1 MQGKNKNLQKE
12 PKIMINTNRF
22 ALNRIAAPALGL
34 SEFFDLATS
43 LGMEAVE
50 LRNDIRGGSVTDGI
64 EGPKVLRMAKAAGAN
79 GVKIITINAL
89 QQFNLPS
96 ARMKALGE
104 LESLLTLCRELE
116 CPALVLCPNNRPD
129 DGRTAEQKFHDT
141 IEALNT
147 YAPLFSSAGVRGY
160 VEALG
165 FGISS
170 LSSIQTALKAIGE
183 SGASCYRVLIDTFHS
198 YLGPDKPEFFDD
210 PSVIEK
216 IGLVHIS
223 GVEANIDKSAFTDA
237 HRVLPG
243 PKDIMKSAE
252 LVQRIERAGY
262 KGFYSFEPFSPE
274 IQSLEKNELARLVR
288 ASIQYL
294 QEVCL

>member
-1 MQGKNKNLQKE
+1 M
-12 PKIMINTNRF
+12 IMINTNRF
-22 ALNRIAAPALGL
+22 ALNRISAPALGL
-34 SEFFDLATS
+34 SEFFDLAAG
-43 LGMEAVE
+43 LGIEAVE
-50 LRNDIRGGSVTDGI
+50 LRNDIRGGFVTDGI
-64 EGPKVLRMAKAAGAN
+64 EGPKVLRMAKAAGTN

-129 DGRTAEQKFHDT
+129 DQRTAKQKYHDT

-147 YAPLFSSAGVRGY
+147 YAPLFSTAGILGY
-160 VEALG
+160 IEPLG
-165 FGISS
+165 FEISS
-170 LSSIQTALKAIGE
+170 LSSAEVALKAIGE

-198 YLGPDKPEFFDD
+198 YLGPDKPGLFDE
-210 PSVIEK
+210 PTIVEK
-216 IGLVHIS
+216 IGLVHVS
-223 GVEANIDKSAFTDA
+223 GVEACIEKSAFTDA
-237 HRVLPG
+237 HRVLPS

-252 LVQRIERAGY
+252 LVHKLELAGY
-262 KGFYSFEPFSPE
+262 KGYYSFEPFSPE
-274 IQSLEKNELARLVR
+274 IQSLEKNELAGIVR
-288 ASIQYL
+288 NSIQYI

>member
-1 MQGKNKNLQKE
+1 M
-12 PKIMINTNRF
+12 IMINTNRF

-34 SEFFDLATS
+34 SEFFDLAAS

-50 LRNDIRGGSVTDGI
+50 LRNDIRGGFVTDGI
-64 EGPKVLRMAKAAGAN
+64 EGPKVLRMAKAAGTN

-129 DGRTAEQKFHDT
+129 DQRTAKQKYHDT

-147 YAPLFSSAGVRGY
+147 YAPLFSTAGILGY
-160 VEALG
+160 IEPLG
-165 FGISS
+165 FEISS
-170 LSSIQTALKAIGE
+170 LSSAEVALKAIGE

-210 PSVIEK
+210 PSVIKK
-216 IGLVHIS
+216 IGLVHVS

-243 PKDIMKSAE
+243 PKDIMKSKKLINKLE
-252 LVQRIERAGY
+252 LAGY

-274 IQSLEKNELARLVR
+274 IQSLEKNELAGIVR
-288 ASIQYL
+288 NSIQYI